1 MRRSIKAKI
10 QIVFLCV
17 LVSAVVLIG
26 IVGAVCNF
34 ISAQNTL
41 EATLSETALL
51 AADQVESQL
60 MQSAVVVKDLG
71 MNAQL
76 TNEIMAPDKK
86 LDLLAERAE
95 IYGFVDYNITDMDG
109 LDLNE
114 VDKSGEVWFPAAVE
128 GNIVITDP
136 VVAADGTSQIY
147 IATELIKTGKF
158 VAVPNVGTIYVS
170 LDAKL
175 LSDIVSG
182 IKVGNTGIA
191 YIIDANGNII
201 ASPEGIEMGGDD
213 RASYNS
219 EREALALATGETL
232 FKKYGSKC
240 AVYSKIENTNGW
252 IVCIEAD
259 QSEFL
264 SGTVLFLVCV
274 AASTILCIIV
284 GIIAAAALS
293 KSIVT
298 PIRKISAAMDKVA
311 HGDLSARIDY
321 TTKDEAGKLAE
332 EVNKTVI
339 SLAGYVDEISRVSR
353 ELSEGNFDC
362 PSEIEFEG
370 DFVRIAESL
379 DTMSASLSAAMG
391 EINTTTNGVNSGAAR
406 IAESS
411 SALADGAAK
420 QSEAV
425 SEIVEL
431 VTELKNAVLSN
442 ADNAD
447 NASRRS
453 ADAGKCMTSS
463 NDSMKKLT
471 DAMNDIYEKSSEIGN
486 IINTIEDISFQT
498 NILALNA
505 SIEAARAGAAG
516 KGFAVVAD
524 EVRNL
529 ASKSAEAAQS
539 TAALINLSL
548 EAVTAGNRI
557 TEQTAEELNS
567 AVAVTEETVELITL
581 ISTSS
586 AQQSDLI
593 TKIDDSIGRIS
604 QVVQQ
609 NAASAQESAA
619 YGEELNAEAEQLS
632 KLTSGFR
639 LRGAGS
645 AYVERP
651 DDEEYSDEED
661 TVTE

>member
-1 MRRSIKAKI
+1 MRKSIKAKI
-10 QIVFLCV
+10 QIVFLLV
-17 LVSAVVLIG
+17 LISALVLIG

-34 ISAQNTL
+34 ISSQNTL
-41 EATLSETALL
+41 KTTLSETALL
-51 AADQVESQL
+51 AAEQVESQL
-60 MQSAVVVKDLG
+60 MQSAVLVKDLG

-76 TNEIMAPDKK
+76 TNDIMSADKK
-86 LDLLAERAE
+86 IELLAERAE
-95 IYGFVDYNITDMDG
+95 IYGFVDYNITDMSG
-109 LDLNE
+109 INLNGE
-114 VDKSGEVWFPAAVE
+114 DMSGQPWFATAVE
-128 GNIVITDP
+128 GTNVAITDP
-136 VVAADGTSQIY
+136 VTADDGTSQIY
-147 IATELIKTGKF
+147 LAAELIKTGKF

-175 LSDIVSG
+175 LSDIVGG
-182 IKVGNTGIA
+182 IKVGETGLA
-191 YIIDANGNII
+191 YIIDANGSII
-201 ASPEGIEMGGDD
+201 ASPEGSSIGGDD
-213 RASYNS
+213 RASLAS
-219 EREALALATGETL
+219 EQQALTLETGETL
-232 FKKYGSKC
+232 FKQYGSKC
-240 AVYSKIENTNGW
+240 AVYSKIDNTNGW
-252 IVCIEAD
+252 VICIEAD
-259 QSEFL
+259 QSEFI
-264 SGTVLFLVCV
+264 SGTVLFMVCV
-274 AASTILCIIV
+274 AASIILCIII

-311 HGDLSARIDY
+311 HGDLSARIDHIA
-321 TTKDEAGKLAE
+321 KDETGKLAE
-332 EVNKTVI
+332 EINATVTSI
-339 SLAGYVDEISRVSR
+339 NGYVDEISRVSR

-379 DTMSASLSAAMG
+379 DAMSSSLSAAME
-391 EINTTTNGVNSGAAR
+391 EINNSTSGVNSGAAR

-442 ADNAD
+442 AGNAD
-447 NASRRS
+447 NASRKS
-453 ADAGKCMTSS
+453 ADAGKCMSTS
-463 NDSMKKLT
+463 NASMKQLT

-548 EAVTAGNRI
+548 EAVTTGNRI
-557 TEQTAEELNS
+557 TEQTAEELHS
-567 AVAVTEETVELITL
+567 AAAVTEETVAL
-581 ISTSS
+581 ISLISSSS

-593 TKIDDSIGRIS
+593 TKIDSSVGRIS

-619 YGEELNAEAEQLS
+619 YGEELNSEAELLS
-632 KLTSGFR
+632 RLTSGFK
-639 LRGAGS
+639 LRGKSSDYIDTSDG
-645 AYVERP
+645 
-651 DDEEYSDEED
+651 DDVLIEEI
-661 TVTE
+661 TE

>member
-17 LVSAVVLIG
+17 LISALVLIG
-26 IVGAVCNF
+26 IVGAVCNS
-34 ISAQNTL
+34 ISSQNTL
-41 EATLSETALL
+41 KATLSETALL
-51 AADQVESQL
+51 AAQQVESQL

-86 LDLLAERAE
+86 MDLLAERAE

-109 LDLNE
+109 INLQE
-114 VDKSGEVWFPAAVE
+114 VDMSGESWFATAVE
-128 GNIVITDP
+128 GENIAITDP

-175 LSDIVSG
+175 LSDIVGG
-182 IKVGNTGIA
+182 IKVGETGYA

-201 ASPEGIEMGGDD
+201 ASPEGIDVANAPESDQ
-213 RASYNS
+213 
-219 EREALALATGETL
+219 EALALMAGETL
-232 FKKYGSKC
+232 YTQNGSKC
-240 AVYSKIENTNGW
+240 AVYSKIGSTNGW
-252 IVCIEAD
+252 VVCIEAD
-259 QSEFL
+259 QSEFM
-264 SGTVLFLVCV
+264 SGTVLFVVCV
-274 AASTILCIIV
+274 AASIVLCIVI

-298 PIRKISAAMDKVA
+298 PIRRISTVMGKVA
-311 HGDLSARIDY
+311 QGDLSARVDY
-321 TTKDEAGKLAE
+321 SAKDELGKLAE
-332 EVNKTVI
+332 EINDTVTSI
-339 SLAGYVDEISRVSR
+339 NGYVDEISRVSH

-370 DFVRIAESL
+370 DFARIAESL
-379 DTMSASLSAAMG
+379 DAMSASLSSAM
-391 EINTTTNGVNSGAAR
+391 EKINSTTLNVNSGAAR

-411 SALADGAAK
+411 SALAEGAAK

-425 SEIVEL
+425 SEIVDL
-431 VTELKNAVLSN
+431 VTELKSAVLAN

-447 NASRRS
+447 DASRRS
-453 ADAGKCMTSS
+453 ADAGKCMSTS
-463 NDSMKKLT
+463 NDSMNKLT
-471 DAMNDIYEKSSEIGN
+471 DAMNDIYEKASEISN

-529 ASKSAEAAQS
+529 ASKSAAAAQS
-539 TAALINLSL
+539 TAALINLSM
-548 EAVTAGNRI
+548 EAVSAGNRI
-557 TEQTAEELNS
+557 TEQTADDLHS
-567 AVAVTEETVELITL
+567 AAKVTEETVGLISL

-586 AQQSDLI
+586 AQQADLI

-619 YGEELNAEAEQLS
+619 YGEELNSDAEQLS
-632 KLTSGFR
+632 VLTSEFR
-639 LRGAGS
+639 LRGTAP
-645 AYVERP
+645 A
-651 DDEEYSDEED
+651 
-661 TVTE
+661 VTETTEEEVIEE